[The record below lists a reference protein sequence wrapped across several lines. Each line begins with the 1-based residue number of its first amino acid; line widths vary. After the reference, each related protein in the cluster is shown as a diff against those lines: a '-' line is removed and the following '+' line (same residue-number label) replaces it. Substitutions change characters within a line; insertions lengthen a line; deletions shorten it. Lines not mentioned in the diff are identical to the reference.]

1 MVACSP
7 ACSLAYSFLFAS
19 NACSHDREHVLTA
32 YSECIRH
39 SSSASCFGPLEQK
52 TICSFMSDLTLA
64 NAAIWNRA
72 GIAPEACMPSQP
84 FPAFAWST
92 VRHSRVRARTV
103 ITNSWSGRPFCSTN
117 CRTCTTHKPGGCSF
131 VCCACPRAQHAF
143 RTFPTASTRE
153 YAVRHDARS
162 VKVP

>member
-103 ITNSWSGRPFCSTN
+103 ITNSGAAGHS
-117 CRTCTTHKPGGCSF
+117 
-131 VCCACPRAQHAF
+131 AQ
-143 RTFPTASTRE
+143 PTAE
-153 YAVRHDARS
+153 PARHTSRVAARLFAAHARGRSMRSARS
-162 VKVP
+162 PQPAHASMQFVMMPQC